1 MSLSKAK
8 KRDCVIFGI
17 LPIVSA
23 GLASIYIPIPEHITI
38 GIIVDD
44 IKMMIG
50 VWATLLGFLLTAT
63 SILLTMGGK
72 KFIEFIKDTG
82 DYKTILISFVI
93 SCAFMFFAILLG
105 LICTLAIYDT
115 VILYKWLIGL
125 SSIVFMSDFISLL
138 LFFIV
143 ILKTDWNRE

>member
-105 LICTLAIYDT
+105 LICTLAI
-115 VILYKWLIGL
+115 V
-125 SSIVFMSDFISLL
+125 
-138 LFFIV
+138 
-143 ILKTDWNRE
+143 